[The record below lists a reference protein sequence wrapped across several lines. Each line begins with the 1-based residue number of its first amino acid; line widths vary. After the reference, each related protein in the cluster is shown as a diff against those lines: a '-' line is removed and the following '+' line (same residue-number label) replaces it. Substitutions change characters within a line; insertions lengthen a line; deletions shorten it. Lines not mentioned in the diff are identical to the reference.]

1 MVQECCGRTVLLIP
15 WELWE
20 QMLVE
25 EYSLSWVPI
34 QSQQRGGKVG
44 FSTELQAQ
52 PLTFRQLAILIRKCP
67 GIRDLGF
74 GELEGGCGLA
84 LCMSSSLSLKCQ

>member
-25 EYSLSWVPI
+25 EYSLPWVPI

-44 FSTELQAQ
+44 SSTELQAQ

-67 GIRDLGF
+67 RIRNLGL
-74 GELEGGCGLA
+74 GELEESCGLFVR
-84 LCMSSSLSLKCQ
+84 LLQSLKCH